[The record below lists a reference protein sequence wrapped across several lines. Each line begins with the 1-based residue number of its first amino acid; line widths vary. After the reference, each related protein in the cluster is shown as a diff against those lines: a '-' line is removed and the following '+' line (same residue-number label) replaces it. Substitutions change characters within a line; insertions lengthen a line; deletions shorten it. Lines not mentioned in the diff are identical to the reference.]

1 MEAGMFV
8 KKIVSEGLAHN
19 SYFVGSGTAA
29 AVIDPR
35 RDVEVYLEEARA
47 RNMHITHIFETHKNE
62 DYVIGS
68 LEIAARNDVEILHG
82 SRLDFA
88 YGTPV
93 HDGET
98 FRIGTL
104 ELGVLETP
112 GHTLE
117 SISVTLKETAIS
129 DDVLMVFTGDALF
142 AGDAG
147 RTDFY
152 GKDRQ
157 KEMSTYL
164 YESIHEKLLPL
175 GDGVIVCPAH
185 GSGSVCAAGI
195 ADLEYTSIGYEK
207 ATNFLLHMT
216 REEFIDFKGTEE
228 HYYPPYF
235 RRMEEWNKNGAPLLH
250 TLPHLKYM
258 GPGEVEAMMKR
269 GAQVVD
275 IRAPPCFAGGHIP
288 GSINIPRE
296 HISAYAG
303 YLVNYD
309 NPIILVDDFNQDLES
324 VVEYFVRIGYDNIHG
339 CLAPGFSAWYVAGK
353 KLEYVDSWNHEILE
367 KHLAD
372 PSLFI
377 LDVRT
382 RDNWNKNGHIG
393 DAHHI
398 FLGHL
403 PDRIDEVPHDR
414 QVLVYCEVGFKGGI
428 GASLLKQAGYE
439 RVANLL
445 GGMRGWIAAGHP
457 VNKT

>member
-1 MEAGMFV
+1 MLV
-8 KKIVSEGLAHN
+8 KKIVSDGLAHN
-19 SYFVGSGTAA
+19 SYFIGSGTAA

-47 RNMHITHIFETHKNE
+47 RNMQITHIFETHKNE

-68 LEIAARNDVEILHG
+68 LELAARTGAGILHG
-82 SRLDFA
+82 SRLEFA
-88 YGTPV
+88 YGTPA
-93 HDGET
+93 HDGDT
-98 FRIGTL
+98 VRIGTL

-157 KEMSTYL
+157 VEMSTHL
-164 YESIHEKLLPL
+164 YDSIAAKLLPL
-175 GDGVIVCPAH
+175 GDAVIVCPAH
-185 GSGSVCAAGI
+185 GAGSVCAAGI

-207 ATNFLLHMT
+207 ATNFLLQMT
-216 REEFIDFKGTEE
+216 REEFIAYKGSEE

-250 TLPHLKYM
+250 TLPDLVNM
-258 GPGEVEAMMKR
+258 GPGDVEAMMQQ

-275 IRAPPCFAGGHIP
+275 IRAPPGFAGGHIP

-296 HISAYAG
+296 HIPAYAG
-303 YLVNYD
+303 YLLNFD
-309 NPIILVDDFNQDLES
+309 DPIILVDDFNQDLEA
-324 VVEYFVRIGYDNIHG
+324 VVAYLIRIGYDNIHG

-353 KLEYVDSWNHEILE
+353 PLEFIDAWDHDMLD
-367 KHLAD
+367 KHLRD

-382 RDNWNKNGHIG
+382 IGKWNEVGRIG
-393 DAHHI
+393 DARHI
-398 FLGHL
+398 FLGDL
-403 PDRIDEVPHDR
+403 PERIDEVPEDK
-414 QVLVYCEVGFKGGI
+414 QVLVYCDAGFKGSI
-428 GASLLKQAGYE
+428 GASLLKRAGYGQ
-439 RVANLL
+439 VANLL
-445 GGMRGWIAAGHP
+445 GGMRGWTAAGHP

>member
-1 MEAGMFV
+1 MFV

-19 SYFVGSGTAA
+19 SYFIGSGIAA

-35 RDVEVYLEEARA
+35 RDVEAYLKEARD
-47 RNMHITHIFETHKNE
+47 RNMQITHIFETHKNE

-68 LEIAARNDVEILHG
+68 LEIAARTGAKILHG
-82 SRLDFA
+82 AQLDFA

-98 FRIGTL
+98 FHIDTL

-129 DDVLMVFTGDALF
+129 NDVLMVFTGDALF

-157 KEMSTYL
+157 KEVSTYL
-164 YESIHEKLLPL
+164 YESITEKLLPL

-185 GSGSVCAAGI
+185 GAGSVCAAGI
-195 ADLEYTSIGYEK
+195 ADLEYTTIGYEK
-207 ATNFLLHMT
+207 ANNFLLQMT
-216 REEFIDFKGTEE
+216 REEFIAYKGSEE

-235 RRMEEWNKNGAPLLH
+235 RKMEEMNKDGAPLLH
-250 TLPHLKYM
+250 TPPDLVCM
-258 GPGEVEAMMKR
+258 SSAEVETAMKQ

-275 IRAPPCFAGGHIP
+275 IRAPPGFAGGHIP
-288 GSINIPRE
+288 GCINIPRTL
-296 HISAYAG
+296 ISAYAG

-309 NPIILVDDFNQDLES
+309 DSIIIIDDFNQDLET
-324 VVEYFVRIGYDNIHG
+324 VVKYFMRMGYDNIHG
-339 CLAPGFSAWYVAGK
+339 CLAPGFSAWFVAGK
-353 KLEYVDSWNHEILE
+353 PLEYVDAWDPGILSE
-367 KHLAD
+367 HLND
-372 PSLFI
+372 PSLSI
-377 LDVRT
+377 VDVRT
-382 RDNWNKNGHIG
+382 IDHWNEVGHID
-393 DAHHI
+393 DARHI

-403 PDRIDEVPHDR
+403 PDRIDEVPRDAK
-414 QVLVYCEVGFKGGI
+414 VLVYCDAGFKGSI
-428 GASLLKQAGYE
+428 GASLFKRAGYAT
-439 RVANLL
+439 VANLL

-457 VNKT
+457 ANKK

>member
-1 MEAGMFV
+1 MFL

-19 SYFVGSGTAA
+19 SYFIGSGTAA

-35 RDVEVYLEEARA
+35 RDVGVYLEEARA
-47 RNMHITHIFETHKNE
+47 RNMQISHIFETHKNE

-68 LEIAARNDVEILHG
+68 LELAARTGAEILHG

-88 YGTPV
+88 YGTPAK
-93 HDGET
+93 DGDAV
-98 FRIGTL
+98 RIGTV

-129 DDVLMVFTGDALF
+129 DDVLMVFSGDALF

-157 KEMSTYL
+157 KEMSAYL
-164 YESIHEKLLPL
+164 YESISEQLLPL

-185 GSGSVCAAGI
+185 GAGSVCAAGI
-195 ADLEYTSIGYEK
+195 ADLEYTTIGYEK
-207 ATNFLLHMT
+207 ATNFLLQMT
-216 REEFIDFKGTEE
+216 REEFIDYKGSEE

-235 RRMEEWNKNGAPLLH
+235 RRMEDWNKNGAPLLH
-250 TLPHLKYM
+250 TVPDLVCM
-258 GPGEVEAMMKR
+258 GPGEVEAAMKR

-275 IRAPPCFAGGHIP
+275 IRAPPGFAGGHIP

-296 HISAYAG
+296 HIPAYAG
-303 YLVNYD
+303 YLLTFD
-309 NPIILVDDFNQDLES
+309 NPLILIDDFNQDLDS
-324 VVEYFVRIGYDNIHG
+324 VVEYLIRLGYDNIHG
-339 CLAPGFSAWYVAGK
+339 CLAPGFSAWYIAGK
-353 KLEYVDSWNHEILE
+353 PLEFVDSWNHEMMAG
-367 KHLAD
+367 HLDD
-372 PSLFI
+372 PSLFV

-382 RDNWNKNGHIG
+382 IGNWNKAGHIG

-398 FLGHL
+398 FLGDL
-403 PDRIDEVPHDR
+403 PDRIDEVPSDG
-414 QVLVYCEVGFKGGI
+414 QVLVYCDAGFKGSI
-428 GASLLKQAGYE
+428 GASLLKRAGYE

-445 GGMRGWIAAGHP
+445 GGMRGWMAAGHP
-457 VNKT
+457 VTR